1 MKRAAI
7 VVAFIASAALAQETP
22 IIDSITPS
30 SGPAS
35 GGTEVL
41 IRGRNLDR
49 EVDCLLPCPTTV
61 TFGKITIPID
71 RNSETLISVTTPAH
85 DIGTVDVT
93 VDVPG
98 KPPVTVANGF
108 TFTAGP
114 EDAYER
120 VLLPIH
126 LDGVI
131 TGAFGAQWKTDLW
144 MRNNGADAVAV
155 APWPCPAGQGCP
167 AVFPLTHPLP
177 SEQAIH
183 NLPPLGL
190 SQDAAN
196 PSRLLYLARP
206 GADAVSFSLR
216 FQDVARASIDGGVE
230 MPVVRE
236 GELLRTPAQ
245 LFNVPLGPSFRV
257 LLRVYELAYSSS
269 EFRVV
274 VYPQSE
280 VDVPAVHESQL
291 AASTSFNGPFRPK
304 AAYGHLDVSALL
316 NLEKVWPAT
325 ARIEVTPL
333 TPGSRFWAVVSIA
346 NNDTQVVTLVTP
358 Q

>member
-1 MKRAAI
+1 MKRALL
-7 VVAFIASAALAQETP
+7 VLLLTTSAFAQSDP
-22 IIDSITPS
+22 VIDELVPN

-41 IRGRNLDR
+41 IHGRNLKR
-49 EVDCLLPCPTTV
+49 EVECLLPCPTTV
-61 TFGKITIPID
+61 TFGAITVPIN
-71 RNSETLISVTTPAH
+71 RETRDGTLSVTTPAH
-85 DIGTVDVT
+85 EIGVVDVIVT
-93 VDVPG
+93 IAG
-98 KPPVTVANGF
+98 KPPATLANGF

-114 EDAYER
+114 EDSYER

-144 MRNNGADAVAV
+144 MRNNGPDAVAI

-167 AVFPLTHPLP
+167 AVFPLTHSLP
-177 SEQAIH
+177 SEHAIH

-190 SQDAAN
+190 SEDGN
-196 PSRLLYLARP
+196 PSRLLYLQKP

-216 FQDVARASIDGGVE
+216 FQDISRASIDGGVE
-230 MPVVRE
+230 MPVIRE
-236 GELLRTPAQ
+236 RELLATPAQ

-257 LLRVYELAYSSS
+257 LLRVYELAYASS
-269 EFRVV
+269 EFRVL

-280 VDVPAVHESQL
+280 VDVPPVHESH
-291 AASTSFNGPFRPK
+291 AATNATLGGAFRPK
-304 AAYGHLDVSALL
+304 AAYGQLDVSALL
-316 NLEKVWPAT
+316 KLEKTWPAT